1 MTGYV
6 GNIEE
11 KTLTNSYFRK
21 VVFTGTYCQLV
32 VMSLKP
38 GEEIG
43 SEVHKSVDQFFR
55 IEKGRGKVIIGGAE
69 NQINEVYFNHCSYYL
84 GCSGNFRSFPFNWL
98 GSCIIVACNGRDNY
112 WNCGSSNRFYEVINY
127 IYYFKSDI
135 LRKT

>member
-11 KTLTNSYFRK
+11 KAVANSNFRE

-32 VMSLKP
+32 VMCLKP

-55 IEKGRGKVIIGGAE
+55 VEEGNGKG
-69 NQINEVYFNHCSYYL
+69 
-84 GCSGNFRSFPFNWL
+84 
-98 GSCIIVACNGRDNY
+98 
-112 WNCGSSNRFYEVINY
+112 
-127 IYYFKSDI
+127 
-135 LRKT
+135 

>member
-11 KTLTNSYFRK
+11 KTLTNSYFRE

-55 IEKGRGKVIIGGAE
+55 IEKGRGKVIIGGVE
-69 NQINEVYFNHCSYYL
+69 NQIIEGV
-84 GCSGNFRSFPFNWL
+84 G
-98 GSCIIVACNGRDNY
+98 IVIPAGTEHNVINA
-112 WNCGSSNRFYEVINY
+112 SSNSNLKLYT
-127 IYYFKSDI
+127 IYSPPQHKDGI
-135 LRKT
+135 VHKTKEDSMADETDHP

>member
-11 KTLTNSYFRK
+11 KAIANSNFRE

-32 VMSLKP
+32 VMCLKP

-55 IEKGRGKVIIGGAE
+55 IEEGKGKVIINGEE
-69 NQINEVYFNHCSYYL
+69 NLFTSGVGIVVPAGSEHNVINV
-84 GCSGNFRSFPFNWL
+84 
-98 GSCIIVACNGRDNY
+98 
-112 WNCGSSNRFYEVINY
+112 SSNADLKLYTIYSSPQHKDGVIH
-127 IYYFKSDI
+127 
-135 LRKT
+135 KTKEAAMADETDLL

>member
-11 KTLTNSYFRK
+11 KTLANSYFRE

-69 NQINEVYFNHCSYYL
+69 NQIIEGV
-84 GCSGNFRSFPFNWL
+84 G
-98 GSCIIVACNGRDNY
+98 IVIPAGTEHNVINA
-112 WNCGSSNRFYEVINY
+112 SSNSDLKLYT
-127 IYYFKSDI
+127 IYSPPQHKDGI
-135 LRKT
+135 VHKTKEDAMVDETDHP

>member
-11 KTLTNSYFRK
+11 KTLANSNFRE
-21 VVFTGTYCQLV
+21 VVFTGKYCQLV

-55 IEKGRGKVIIGGAE
+55 IEKGRGKVIIDGTE
-69 NQINEVYFNHCSYYL
+69 NQIIEGV
-84 GCSGNFRSFPFNWL
+84 GIVVPA
-98 GSCIIVACNGRDNY
+98 GSEHTVINA
-112 WNCGSSNRFYEVINY
+112 SSNSDLKLYT
-127 IYYFKSDI
+127 IYSPPQHKDGI
-135 LRKT
+135 IHKTKEDAMADETDHL

>member
-11 KTLTNSYFRK
+11 KTLANSNFRE

-55 IEKGRGKVIIGGAE
+55 IEKGRGKVIIDGTE
-69 NQINEVYFNHCSYYL
+69 NQIIEGV
-84 GCSGNFRSFPFNWL
+84 GIVVPA
-98 GSCIIVACNGRDNY
+98 GSEHNVINA
-112 WNCGSSNRFYEVINY
+112 SSNSDLKLYT
-127 IYYFKSDI
+127 IYSPPQHKDGI
-135 LRKT
+135 VHKTKEDAMADETDHL